1 MYNIIIWLAL
11 FVSNFDEVLPIY
23 DPNLLFKDKKSCE
36 EYIKTNYSVMSLQ
49 IEKQFQF
56 QKDIQLK
63 EIITMECIIIG
74 SKI

>member
-23 DPNLLFKDKKSCE
+23 NPNLLFKDKKSCE
-36 EYIKTNYSVMSLQ
+36 EYIKTNYSAMSLQ

-63 EIITMECIIIG
+63 EIITMECIIVG

>member
-11 FVSNFDEVLPIY
+11 FISNFDEVLPIY
-23 DPNLLFKDKKSCE
+23 NPNLLFKDKKSCE
-36 EYIKTNYSVMSLQ
+36 EYIKTNYSTMSLQ

-63 EIITMECIIIG
+63 EIITMECIIVG